1 MIEVKNNFAGGL
13 NQDDSYYRLPQN
25 CYVDALNI
33 TRDAVSANA
42 DAIVSTVVGNRVI
55 TYSYAIPG
63 TNTVIGAVANTLRGT
78 VISLVHNTSGYH
90 TILEYNIAARTA
102 TKVFQNLT
110 DSDSVDI
117 LGFTAEGKITG
128 INIFNRDEGDLLF
141 FLDSLGRPT
150 FMNITLFKAGAYTPV
165 TRQIIDVGKIPPPSP
180 PNAVYGNDATRVS
193 NYLQKKLFRF
203 KYRFVYDDDFKTSYS
218 PISAVP
224 LPVNILDPVFTN
236 VLTNNNVISLSIASG
251 AKNVK
256 GIEIAVS
263 IQNSQN
269 IFGRFQTV
277 EYIDKAVEG
286 ISDDTTFNFQ
296 FYNDSTYPTIAD
308 AQSLPLF
315 DYVPRLAKSQEQ
327 PNGNTLAYGA
337 ITEGYDR
344 DLSPNVTITIGTVA
358 AGSGSSVGSLSGV
371 VTIVLENGSIQLFNI
386 LFSGVPAVGTVIN
399 VRVEQV
405 NNGTTWLAATYTTVS
420 GDTAASVA
428 TAIVASF
435 NSLGQ
440 VESATVTGGTSASV
454 VANALTNPKRIFD
467 SLTITAPAT
476 TANTNSIATWPF
488 LSQRRIGIA
497 YYDEKGVTN
506 GILYDADLTFPAYA
520 ENGSAQVLLPYINVK
535 IYHRPPDW
543 AYSYQIC
550 FTKDNT
556 QFLYIETVDVN
567 TTETDYIYFD
577 ITNLALNQ
585 EKSPTTA
592 AVVSWTFQDGDR
604 MRLIRR
610 MSDGN
615 VFASTFDTAIEGI
628 VTSPVINGVTQE
640 NKTFVK
646 IRSAAP
652 FTSQNYTTDFFV
664 IQLYRPALQEP
675 SNENA
680 TFYECGVEYAILN
693 PTESDRVHAGQVT
706 NQSDDL
712 VTPAEIN
719 IYEGDVYFRLRTE
732 FLSNDP
738 ATVGTGSFNVQD
750 RNFVDFHISAVNN
763 IDGRPQAI
771 DLNARSA
778 YYPALIRNSQA
789 YQANTNINGFN
800 RFYADQFIEVDYS
813 YGDVLR
819 LKVRDR
825 YMRVYQKLK
834 VGVIYLFSRMG
845 KSPSGDEVTIVTDQL
860 LNPVQYYAGDIGIGN
875 HATSLASFN
884 FADYFT
890 SDITGG
896 AYRLSNDGITPIS
909 ILYKMNSWAIS
920 QLPLRTGNY
929 NVFGA
934 YDQKLNNYIMALEA
948 TDTQA
953 AQTLTFSEE
962 DNTFESFL
970 SLFPEMMTTIGT
982 LLCAFKNGQM
992 WTHDSDT
999 HNSFFGTSYDST
1011 ISIVFNDNPNIKK
1024 QPISITESA
1033 SSLWDCPQIVAQSPS
1048 YGTTN
1053 QQSTLVAQEFTQL
1066 EGQYHASF
1074 KRDSNSRGGKIN
1086 GSVLKGNWTLVKFRK
1101 QTPSSLETLNVV
1113 AFKYNVSQLNPV

>member
-1 MIEVKNNFAGGL
+1 MNEVKNNFSAGL
-13 NQDDSYYRLPQN
+13 NQDDSYYRLPPN
-25 CYVDALNI
+25 SYVDALNI
-33 TRDAVSANA
+33 TRDAVAANS
-42 DAIVSTVVGNRVI
+42 DGIISNIIGNEI
-55 TYSYAIPG
+55 IQYSYTAPG
-63 TNTVIGAVANTLRGT
+63 TNTCIGAVANPLRNT
-78 VISLVHNTSGYH
+78 AIALIYNTSNYH
-90 TILEYNIAARTA
+90 SVIEWNLTTRVA
-102 TKVFQNLT
+102 TKVFENLT
-110 DSDSVDI
+110 DSDDVDI
-117 LGFTAEGKITG
+117 LGFTLEGKITG

-180 PNAVYGNDATRVS
+180 PDAVYGNDVTRVA

-203 KYRFVYDDDFKTSYS
+203 KYRFVYDDDFKSTYS

-236 VLTNNNVISLSIASG
+236 VLTNNNVISLSLASG

-256 GIEIAVS
+256 GVELAVS
-263 IQNSQN
+263 VQNSQN

-277 EYIDKAVEG
+277 EYFDKAVEG
-286 ISDDTTFNFQ
+286 IGDDTTFNVQ
-296 FYNDSTYPTIAD
+296 FYNDSTYPVIAD
-308 AQSLPLF
+308 AESLPLF
-315 DYVPRLAKSQEQ
+315 DYVPRYAKSQEM
-327 PNGNTLAYGA
+327 PNGNTIAYGA

-344 DLSPNVTITIGTVA
+344 DLSPNVTITVGTVA

-386 LFSGVPAVGTVIN
+386 QFSGVPAVGTVIN

-420 GDTAASVA
+420 GDTASSVA

-440 VESATVTGGTSASV
+440 VASATVTGGTSASV
-454 VANALTNPKRIFD
+454 VANSLPNPKRIFD

-476 TANTNSIATWPF
+476 TANTNSIGTWPF
-488 LSQRRIGIA
+488 LSQRRMGIA
-497 YYDEKGVTN
+497 YYDEKGITN
-506 GILYDADLTFPAYA
+506 GILYSADVTFPAYA
-520 ENGSAQVLLPYINVK
+520 ENGSAQVLLPYVNVK

-550 FTKDNT
+550 FTKDST

-640 NKTFVK
+640 NRTFVK

-652 FTSQNYTTDFFV
+652 FTAQNYTTDFFV

-680 TFYECGVEYAILN
+680 TFYECGVQYAILN

-712 VTPAEIN
+712 LTPAEIN

-771 DLNARSA
+771 DLNAKSA
-778 YYPALIRNSQA
+778 YYPALIRNSQP
-789 YQANTNINGFN
+789 YQANTNINGLN

-825 YMRVYQKLK
+825 YMRVFQKFK
-834 VGVIYLFSRMG
+834 VGVIYLYSRVG
-845 KSPSGDEVTIVTDQL
+845 KSPSGDEITIITDQL
-860 LNPVQYYAGDIGIGN
+860 LNPVQYYSGDYGIGDN
-875 HATSLASFN
+875 QTSLASFN

-890 SDITGG
+890 SNITGG

-909 ILYKMNSWAIS
+909 VLYKMNSWATA

-929 NVFGA
+929 NVYGA

-948 TDTQA
+948 TDTQS

-970 SLFPEMMTTIGT
+970 SLFPEMMVTIGT
-982 LLCAFKNGQM
+982 LLCAFKNGQL

-999 HNSFFGTSYDST
+999 YNSFFGTTYDSHV
-1011 ISIVFNDNPNIKK
+1011 SVVFNDNANIKK
-1024 QPISITESA
+1024 QPISVTESS
-1033 SSLWDCPQIVAQSPS
+1033 SSLWDCPQITTQVYS

-1053 QQSTLVAQEFTQL
+1053 QQSTLIAQEFTQM

-1074 KRDSNSRGGKIN
+1074 RRDSNSRGGKVN
-1086 GSVLKGNWTLVKFRK
+1086 GNILKGNWIFVKFRS
-1101 QTPSSLETLNVV
+1101 QAPITLTSLNVV
-1113 AFKYNVSQLNPV
+1113 ALKYNSSPLNPV